1 MHLKGFFIDTLSKR
15 KGSLHLFQFSLL
27 QQSILKVSKNQ
38 LLRLRQEY
46 NLIFLLAIHKGST
59 KKKKCILK
67 IHHWSSA
74 ILFAIL
80 GGRGTLQKG
89 RKYTKYVCLL
99 YLECLSAANHNLWK
113 PLTTLYPLDSSKE
126 HVANT
131 PLRPLEVYYWVLQK
145 LSKKLLWIVLSL
157 KHPTKTL
164 PFEKLQFCTC
174 LN

>member
-1 MHLKGFFIDTLSKR
+1 MHLKGFFIDTLSKS

-67 IHHWSSA
+67 IHHCSSA

-80 GGRGTLQKG
+80 GGTLLEG
-89 RKYTKYVCLL
+89 RKYTKYVCL
-99 YLECLSAANHNLWK
+99 ECLSATNHNLWK
-113 PLTTLYPLDSSKE
+113 PLTTLYPLDTSKE

-131 PLRPLEVYYWVLQK
+131 LLRPLEVYYWLYKSFRQSSVELFY
-145 LSKKLLWIVLSL
+145 
-157 KHPTKTL
+157 HTNTL
-164 PFEKLQFCTC
+164 PKHSHLKMY
-174 LN
+174 L